1 MEWFSVWWN
10 ELGLIGQIMACA
22 AIPMTVVMLLQLVLM
37 IIGVGFD
44 GDTDGDTGDVDI
56 DEGGFETNAET
67 SPPDSKGDGSSSV
80 FRVFTIRGI
89 VAFFAL
95 GGWEGL
101 AALAAG
107 LHPFWAIQISLFA
120 GVCALL
126 LAAIVIR
133 LALRMQA
140 SGNLN
145 INNAISQIG
154 DVYIRIPSGRS
165 NKGKVTL
172 LLQERFVEL
181 DAVTDNDTDI
191 MPNSKVEVVAVVDG
205 DCLVV
210 SPVAESNEQ
219 DSE

>member
-10 ELGLIGQIMACA
+10 NLGLIGQIMACS

-37 IIGVGFD
+37 IIGVGFGSEAD
-44 GDTDGDTGDVDI
+44 GDVDDSTI
-56 DEGGFETNAET
+56 ESNAET
-67 SPPDSKGDGSSSV
+67 SPPDSRSTGSTST
-80 FRVFTIRGI
+80 FRIFTIRGI

-95 GGWEGL
+95 GGWAGL

-107 LHPFWAIQISLFA
+107 LHPFWAIQVSLFI

-133 LALRMQA
+133 LALRMQT
-140 SGNLN
+140 SGNINL
-145 INNAISQIG
+145 NNAISQTA

-165 NKGKVTL
+165 DKGKVTM

-181 DAVTDNDTDI
+181 DAITDNETDI
-191 MPNSKVEVVAVVDG
+191 MPESKVKVVAIIDD

-210 SPVAESNEQ
+210 EPVIKN
-219 DSE
+219 